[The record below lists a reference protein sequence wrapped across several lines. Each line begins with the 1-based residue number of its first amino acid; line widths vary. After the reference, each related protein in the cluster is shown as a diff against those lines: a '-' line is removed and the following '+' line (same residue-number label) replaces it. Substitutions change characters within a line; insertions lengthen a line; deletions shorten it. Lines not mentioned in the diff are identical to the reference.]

1 VNDRGKM
8 ERRLRERR
16 REREAL
22 LLDLGALVYE
32 LHRQG
37 KRSPQLL
44 QRKAAQL
51 SVVDQ
56 EVRELEA
63 RLEGRE
69 PPPAPEPMAVP
80 LEPDEEV
87 RAERLQP
94 EEPEEDQLTDEYE
107 LAEEEEALTLAEE
120 EEELTLAEEEQ
131 RALAEH
137 EAAERGAELAEHE
150 EHRA

>member
-1 VNDRGKM
+1 M
-8 ERRLRERR
+8 ERRVRERR

-69 PPPAPEPMAVP
+69 PPPAPEPMVVP
-80 LEPDEEV
+80 LEPEEV

-94 EEPEEDQLTDEYE
+94 EEPEEEEQLTDEYE
-107 LAEEEEALTLAEE
+107 LGEDEEM
-120 EEELTLAEEEQ
+120 TLAEEEQ

-137 EAAERGAELAEHE
+137 EAAERGEAELAEHE

>member
-1 VNDRGKM
+1 MNDRGKM

-56 EVRELEA
+56 DVRELEA

-87 RAERLQP
+87 RAERLRP
-94 EEPEEDQLTDEYE
+94 EEPDEEQLTDEYE
-107 LAEEEEALTLAEE
+107 LIEG
-120 EEELTLAEEEQ
+120 EELSLAEEEQ

-137 EAAERGAELAEHE
+137 EAAERGVELAEHE

>member
-1 VNDRGKM
+1 MERGKM

-56 EVRELEA
+56 DVRELEA

-69 PPPAPEPMAVP
+69 PPAAPEPMEVP

-87 RAERLQP
+87 HAERLRP
-94 EEPEEDQLTDEYE
+94 EEPDEEQLTDESE
-107 LAEEEEALTLAEE
+107 LAD

>member
-1 VNDRGKM
+1 VNDRGKT

-56 EVRELEA
+56 DVRELEA

-69 PPPAPEPMAVP
+69 PPPAPEPMEVP
-80 LEPDEEV
+80 LEPDDEV

-94 EEPEEDQLTDEYE
+94 PEPEEDQLTDEYE
-107 LAEEEEALTLAEE
+107 VAEH
-120 EEELTLAEEEQ
+120 EELTLEEEER

>member
-1 VNDRGKM
+1 VNERGKM

-56 EVRELEA
+56 DVRELEA

-69 PPPAPEPMAVP
+69 PPPAPAPMEVP

-94 EEPEEDQLTDEYE
+94 PEPDEDQLTDEYDV
-107 LAEEEEALTLAEE
+107 AEH
-120 EEELTLAEEEQ
+120 EELTLEEEER

>member
-37 KRSPQLL
+37 KRAPQLL

-51 SVVDQ
+51 GVVDQ

-80 LEPDEEV
+80 LEPEEEV
-87 RAERLQP
+87 RAERLAPEQP
-94 EEPEEDQLTDEYE
+94 EDDQLTDEYE
-107 LAEEEEALTLAEE
+107 LAEEEELTLE
-120 EEELTLAEEEQ
+120 EEEQ

-150 EHRA
+150 EHRT

>member
-1 VNDRGKM
+1 MERGKM

-56 EVRELEA
+56 DVRELEA

-69 PPPAPEPMAVP
+69 PPPAPEPMEVP
-80 LEPDEEV
+80 LEPDHEV
-87 RAERLQP
+87 RAERLKP
-94 EEPEEDQLTDEYE
+94 EEPDDEDQLTDEYE
-107 LAEEEEALTLAEE
+107 ELSLAEEEE
-120 EEELTLAEEEQ
+120 

>member
-1 VNDRGKM
+1 VNDRGKT

-69 PPPAPEPMAVP
+69 PPPAPEPMSVP

-94 EEPEEDQLTDEYE
+94 DEPEEEQLTDEYE
-107 LAEEEEALTLAEE
+107 LAED
-120 EEELTLAEEEQ
+120 EELTLEEEEQ

-137 EAAERGAELAEHE
+137 EAAEREAELAEHE

>member
-1 VNDRGKM
+1 MERGKM

-56 EVRELEA
+56 DVRELEA

-69 PPPAPEPMAVP
+69 PPPAPEPMEVP

-87 RAERLQP
+87 RAERLKP
-94 EEPEEDQLTDEYE
+94 DEPEDEDQLTDEYE
-107 LAEEEEALTLAEE
+107 ELSLAEEEE
-120 EEELTLAEEEQ
+120 

>member
-1 VNDRGKM
+1 MERGKM

-56 EVRELEA
+56 DVRELEA

-69 PPPAPEPMAVP
+69 PPAAPEPMEVP

-87 RAERLQP
+87 RAERLKP
-94 EEPEEDQLTDEYE
+94 EEPEDEDQLTDEYE
-107 LAEEEEALTLAEE
+107 ELSLAEEEE
-120 EEELTLAEEEQ
+120 

>member
-1 VNDRGKM
+1 MNDRGKM

-69 PPPAPEPMAVP
+69 PPPAREPMVVP
-80 LEPDEEV
+80 LEPEEEV
-87 RAERLQP
+87 RAEKLHP
-94 EEPEEDQLTDEYE
+94 EEPEEEQLTDEYE
-107 LAEEEEALTLAEE
+107 LAEDEG
-120 EEELTLAEEEQ
+120 LTLAEEEQ

-137 EAAERGAELAEHE
+137 EAAERGEAELAEHE
-150 EHRA
+150 EHRG

>member
-56 EVRELEA
+56 DVRELEA

-69 PPPAPEPMAVP
+69 PPPAPEPMVVP
-80 LEPDEEV
+80 LEPEEEV
-87 RAERLQP
+87 RAEKLQP
-94 EEPEEDQLTDEYE
+94 EEPEEEQLTDEYE
-107 LAEEEEALTLAEE
+107 LAED
-120 EEELTLAEEEQ
+120 EELTLAEEEQ

-137 EAAERGAELAEHE
+137 EAAERGEAELAEHE

>member
-1 VNDRGKM
+1 MERGKM

-56 EVRELEA
+56 DVRELEA

-69 PPPAPEPMAVP
+69 PPPAPEPMEVP

-87 RAERLQP
+87 RAERLRP
-94 EEPEEDQLTDEYE
+94 EEPEEEDQLTDEYE
-107 LAEEEEALTLAEE
+107 
-120 EEELTLAEEEQ
+120 ELTLEEEEQ

>member
-1 VNDRGKM
+1 MERGKM

-56 EVRELEA
+56 DVRELEA

-69 PPPAPEPMAVP
+69 PPPAPEPMEVP

-87 RAERLQP
+87 RAERLKP
-94 EEPEEDQLTDEYE
+94 EEPEGEDQLTDEYDE
-107 LAEEEEALTLAEE
+107 LSLAEEEE
-120 EEELTLAEEEQ
+120 

>member
-1 VNDRGKM
+1 M

-56 EVRELEA
+56 DVRELEA

-69 PPPAPEPMAVP
+69 PPPAPEPMEVP

-87 RAERLQP
+87 RAERLKP
-94 EEPEEDQLTDEYE
+94 DESEDEDQLTDEYE
-107 LAEEEEALTLAEE
+107 
-120 EEELTLAEEEQ
+120 ELTLEEEEQ

-137 EAAERGAELAEHE
+137 EAAEREAELAEHE